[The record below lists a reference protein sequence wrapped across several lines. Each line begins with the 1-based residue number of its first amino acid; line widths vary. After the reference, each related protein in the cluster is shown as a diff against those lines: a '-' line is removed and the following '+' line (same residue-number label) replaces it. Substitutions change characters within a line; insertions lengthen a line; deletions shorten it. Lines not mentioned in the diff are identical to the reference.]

1 MNRVIMLLSLK
12 PILYGLI
19 GMLISGTV
27 FPICGVIIV
36 RNNLMPMRYMLMHG
50 VILGG
55 IISVSFSLPLLPIT
69 IILNI
74 LLVLLMVKMGKGKD
88 GSLGSSS
95 TAMMVFTM
103 ALASRFSHVSGVPAK
118 DTLEVLWG
126 SPFALTLSDL
136 YILFFLA
143 VMTLIYI
150 TLFFR
155 PLSMIFFD
163 KEVAMSMGVKV
174 ELHNTLMLL
183 MTALVVS
190 VSMKMVG
197 ALLIDTLVILPVIGA
212 GKRAKGLKD
221 LFVRSALTGFILS
234 LSGYFISL
242 YFNLSTSGV
251 LALLSVGAYAVESI
265 AETISNRRIKNA

>member
-1 MNRVIMLLSLK
+1 MNKILMLLTLK

-19 GMLISGTV
+19 GMVISGTV

-55 IISVSFSLPLLPIT
+55 IISVSLSLPLLPIT
-69 IILNI
+69 IVLNT
-74 LLVLLMVKMGKGKD
+74 LLVLFMVKMGKGRD

-95 TAMMVFTM
+95 TAMMVATM
-103 ALASRFSHVSGVPAK
+103 ALASLFSHISGVPAK

-126 SPFALTLSDL
+126 SPFALTVSDL
-136 YILFFLA
+136 VILTLLA
-143 VMTLIYI
+143 VVTLIYI

-163 KEVAMSMGVKV
+163 REVAMSMGVKV

-212 GKRAKGLKD
+212 GKRARGLKD
-221 LFVRSALTGFILS
+221 LFIRSSVTGFVLS
-234 LSGYFISL
+234 LAGYFISL
-242 YFNLSTSGV
+242 LFNLPTSGV
-251 LALLSVGAYAVESI
+251 LALLSVGAYLVESLL
-265 AETISNRRIKNA
+265 ETISNRRIKND

>member
-50 VILGG
+50 VIMGG

-103 ALASRFSHVSGVPAK
+103 ALASLFSHVSGVPAK

-221 LFVRSALTGFILS
+221 LFVRSSLTGFILS

-242 YFNLSTSGV
+242 YFQ
-251 LALLSVGAYAVESI
+251 
-265 AETISNRRIKNA
+265 

>member
-103 ALASRFSHVSGVPAK
+103 ALASLFSHVSGVPAK

-174 ELHNTLMLL
+174 DLHNTLMLL

-221 LFVRSALTGFILS
+221 LFVRSSLTGFILS

-242 YFNLSTSGV
+242 YFNLPTSGV

>member
-1 MNRVIMLLSLK
+1 
-12 PILYGLI
+12 
-19 GMLISGTV
+19 
-27 FPICGVIIV
+27 
-36 RNNLMPMRYMLMHG
+36 
-50 VILGG
+50 
-55 IISVSFSLPLLPIT
+55 
-69 IILNI
+69 
-74 LLVLLMVKMGKGKD
+74 
-88 GSLGSSS
+88 
-95 TAMMVFTM
+95 
-103 ALASRFSHVSGVPAK
+103 
-118 DTLEVLWG
+118 
-126 SPFALTLSDL
+126 
-136 YILFFLA
+136 
-143 VMTLIYI
+143 
-150 TLFFR
+150 
-155 PLSMIFFD
+155 MIFFD

-221 LFVRSALTGFILS
+221 LFVRSSLTGFILS

-242 YFNLSTSGV
+242 YFNLPTSGV

>member
-55 IISVSFSLPLLPIT
+55 IISDSFYIPLLQIT

-88 GSLGSSS
+88 GSLRSSS

-103 ALASRFSHVSGVPAK
+103 ALASLFSHVSGVPAK

-221 LFVRSALTGFILS
+221 LFVRSSLTGFILS

-242 YFNLSTSGV
+242 YFNLPTSGV
-251 LALLSVGAYAVESI
+251 LALLSVGAYAVEFI

>member
-19 GMLISGTV
+19 GMLISGSV
-27 FPICGVIIV
+27 FPIAGVIIV

-55 IISVSFSLPLLPIT
+55 IISVSLSLPLLPLT

-74 LLVLLMVKMGKGKD
+74 LLVLLMVKMGKGKN
-88 GSLGSSS
+88 GGLGSSS

-103 ALASRFSHVSGVPAK
+103 ALASLFSHVSGVPAK

-126 SPFALTLSDL
+126 SPFALTLTDL
-136 YILFFLA
+136 FILFLLA
-143 VMTLIYI
+143 VATLIYI

-221 LFVRSALTGFILS
+221 LFIRSSLTGFLLS
-234 LSGYFISL
+234 LSRYFISL
-242 YFNLSTSGV
+242 YFNLPTSGV
-251 LALLSVGAYAVESI
+251 LAILSVGAYFVESI
-265 AETISNRRIKNA
+265 MEIITNRRIKNA

>member
-1 MNRVIMLLSLK
+1 
-12 PILYGLI
+12 
-19 GMLISGTV
+19 
-27 FPICGVIIV
+27 
-36 RNNLMPMRYMLMHG
+36 MPMRYMLMHG

-103 ALASRFSHVSGVPAK
+103 ALASLFSHVSGVPAK

-221 LFVRSALTGFILS
+221 LFVRSSLTGFILS

-242 YFNLSTSGV
+242 YFNLPTSGV

>member
-1 MNRVIMLLSLK
+1 MNRILMLLSLK

-19 GMLISGTV
+19 GMIISGTV

-50 VILGG
+50 VIMGG
-55 IISVSFSLPLLPIT
+55 ILSVSFSLPLLPLT
-69 IILNI
+69 IALNI
-74 LLVLLMVKMGKGKD
+74 LLVLIMVKMGKGNS

-95 TAMMVFTM
+95 TAMMVATM
-103 ALASRFSHVSGVPAK
+103 ALASLFSHISGVPAK

-126 SPFALTLSDL
+126 SPFALTVTDLVILSL
-136 YILFFLA
+136 LA
-143 VMTLIYI
+143 LLTIMYI
-150 TLFFR
+150 TFFFR

-163 KEVAMSMGVKV
+163 GEVARSMGVNV
-174 ELHNTLMLL
+174 GRHNTLMLL
-183 MTALVVS
+183 ITALVVS

-221 LFVRSALTGFILS
+221 LFFRSSLMGFALS

-242 YFNLSTSGV
+242 YLNLPVSGV
-251 LALLSVGAYAVESI
+251 LALLSVGAYLL
-265 AETISNRRIKNA
+265 ETLLEKISKRRIEND

>member
-1 MNRVIMLLSLK
+1 MDRVLMLLSLK
-12 PILYGLI
+12 PILYGLV

-55 IISVSFSLPLLPIT
+55 IISVSFSLPLLPVT
-69 IILNI
+69 IALGV
-74 LLVLLMVKMGKGKD
+74 LLVLSLVHMGKE

-95 TAMMVFTM
+95 TAMMVATM
-103 ALASRFSHVSGVPAK
+103 ALASLFSHISGVPAK

-136 YILFFLA
+136 FILFFLA
-143 VMTLIYI
+143 IATLLYI
-150 TLFFR
+150 LIFFR

-163 KEVAMSMGVKV
+163 REVAMSMGVKV
-174 ELHNTLMLL
+174 ERHNLVMLL
-183 MTALVVS
+183 LTALVVS
-190 VSMKMVG
+190 VAMKMVG

-221 LFVRSALTGFILS
+221 LFLRSTFTGFILS

-242 YFNLSTSGV
+242 YLNLPTSGV
-251 LALLSVGAYAVESI
+251 LAILSVGIYALESI
-265 AETISNRRIKNA
+265 IASITNRRKIKC